1 MHTAAPAS
9 CTGSCTGSAPIER
22 LFAAPG
28 RHGLY
33 PALRLLQRWL
43 GEHGDELSPRL
54 HCRNS
59 LSLSPPTGEIEALE
73 RHGNDSETGPCVEL
87 VPAFGS
93 LLGVHGTLPS
103 LYTELLLERQ
113 DPAPGA
119 FLDLFVHRLA
129 ALGYRAWRHSRLAL
143 RVETPR
149 RDALQRMLLALAG
162 VDGAPGA
169 ASRAGTGVIPPACL
183 AFHSAA
189 LQTPRAS
196 AEAVERVLGHFL
208 AAPVRVRQWIG
219 HWYSLPPAAQGRLG
233 LRAVALGRD
242 AIAGGRAW
250 QHDLRVRIDI
260 GPLPRAGFES
270 LLPGSAGAAALGNWL
285 ALLLGRTIEV
295 ELRLV
300 LRACDVPAAG
310 LRHQAP
316 SRLGLDGY
324 LLSRPAACDR
334 DDAGYLLFPT
344 PGEA

>member
-1 MHTAAPAS
+1 MPTATSDRRPAA
-9 CTGSCTGSAPIER
+9 TPIER

-28 RHGLY
+28 SHGLY

-54 HCRNS
+54 RCRNS
-59 LSLSPPTGEIEALE
+59 LSLSPPTGEIEALV
-73 RHGNDSETGPCVEL
+73 RHGADSEAGTGVEL

-93 LLGVHGTLPS
+93 LLGVHGTLPT

-129 ALGYRAWRHSRLAL
+129 ALGFRAWRHSRLAL
-143 RVETPR
+143 RAETPR
-149 RDALQRMLLALAG
+149 HDALQRMLLALAG
-162 VDGAPGA
+162 VDAAATEAGCAAAGA
-169 ASRAGTGVIPPACL
+169 IPLACL

-208 AAPVRVRQWIG
+208 AAPVRVRQWISR
-219 HWYSLPPAAQGRLG
+219 WYALPPAAQGRLG
-233 LRAVALGRD
+233 LRAMALGRD
-242 AIAGGRAW
+242 TIAGGRTW
-250 QHDLRVRIDI
+250 QHDLRVRVDV
-260 GPLPRAGFES
+260 GPLPRPVFET
-270 LLPGSAGAAALGNWL
+270 LLPGSAGAAALRNWL
-285 ALLLGRTIEV
+285 ALLLGGTIEV

-300 LRACDVPAAG
+300 LGACDVPAAS

-316 SRLGLDGY
+316 SRLGLDTFV
-324 LLSRPAACDR
+324 LSRPATHDR

-344 PGEA
+344 PCGAQQ